1 MKNSNLKVKLLFSCP
16 RYLTILC
23 FFLILILIP
32 FNIGC
37 EIIEDT
43 FTDTSEGENVV
54 EDNETE
60 AGVKEDSS
68 STENNIENNIV
79 EESGNNSDTDNASED
94 NEQSNEEEQSE
105 DSNGELT
112 INVYYSDEQ
121 GEYLVGESRTVSS
134 DNKYVD
140 ALYELM
146 KLPVNENLFRLIPDT
161 TIINSVTVSNGEAVV
176 DMSENFVEDRFDSDT
191 TDILLVYSVV
201 NTLTEFPEVQSVAF
215 HINGQK
221 LDLLGMLDISSPIYR
236 RDDLI
241 K

>member
-1 MKNSNLKVKLLFSCP
+1 MKNSNLRVKLLFLRS
-16 RYLTILC
+16 RYLIILC
-23 FFLILILIP
+23 FYLILILIP
-32 FNIGC
+32 LNIGC

-43 FTDTSEGENVV
+43 FTNTSEGENMV
-54 EDNETE
+54 EGNENE
-60 AGVKEDSS
+60 AGDKGDSS
-68 STENNIENNIV
+68 STENNIV
-79 EESGNNSDTDNASED
+79 EESGTNSDIDNASED
-94 NEQSNEEEQSE
+94 NEQSNKEEQSE
-105 DSNGELT
+105 DSNSELA
-112 INVYYSDEQ
+112 INVYYIDEQ

-134 DNKYVD
+134 DSKYVD

-146 KLPVNENLFRLIPDT
+146 KLPVSENLFRLIPDT
-161 TIINSVTVSNGEAVV
+161 TTINSVAVSDGEAVV
-176 DMSENFVEDRFDSDT
+176 DISENFVEDRFDSDT

-215 HINGQK
+215 YINGQK

>member
-1 MKNSNLKVKLLFSCP
+1 MKNSNLKVKLLFLHS
-16 RYLTILC
+16 RYLIILC

-43 FTDTSEGENVV
+43 FTNTSEGENMV

-60 AGVKEDSS
+60 AGDKEDSS
-68 STENNIENNIV
+68 NTENNIV
-79 EESGNNSDTDNASED
+79 EESGTNSDIGNASED

-105 DSNGELT
+105 DSNSELT
-112 INVYYSDEQ
+112 INVYYADGQ
-121 GEYLVGESRTVSS
+121 GEYLIGESRTVSPDS
-134 DNKYVD
+134 KYVD

-161 TIINSVTVSNGEAVV
+161 TTINSVVVRDGEAAV
-176 DMSENFVEDRFDSDT
+176 DMSENFTEDRFDSDT
-191 TDILLVYSVV
+191 MDILLVYSVV
-201 NTLTEFPEVQSVAF
+201 NTLTEFPEVQSVVF
-215 HINGQK
+215 YINGQK
-221 LDLLGMLDISSPIYR
+221 LNLLGMLDISSPIYR